1 MGDRKQ
7 AISAIVLSLILLST
21 GLAGLSED
29 AYAKKNVNVNTTKII
44 HLGYLQLAAHDF
56 FDMNRNTE
64 TDNENG
70 KLDLSTV
77 LFDPQ
82 GFNCNFDKALNEDDG
97 CDLYSDEAIAIGG
110 EIRSAENIMI
120 STASAEVGEKY
131 LADVVLFGAEDAYAN
146 TLAFYHD
153 KIELAY
159 EDSFDLEFP
168 EPREGSTTNLHNSA
182 IRAGHDFLPA
192 KIMYKGGL
200 TSLFAIFPLGD
211 KLTEEEQEQPSSPV
225 DGEFDIEFTGI
236 DFCPVPPNFCIKVDL
251 LEADQ
256 SFGKQFKDKDIG
268 LKHNTF
274 HKFMKELSD
283 GSFDETNRVSIL
295 LDEAF
300 AFGINLD

>member
-7 AISAIVLSLILLST
+7 AISAIVLSLLLLST
-21 GLAGLSED
+21 GFGSFAFVD
-29 AYAKKNVNVNTTKII
+29 ATKWDGYTTEII

-56 FDMNRNTE
+56 FDMNRVTE

-77 LFDPQ
+77 LFNPQ
-82 GFNCNFDKALNEDDG
+82 AGLCDFEKALNEEDG
-97 CDLYSDEAIAIGG
+97 CELYDDQTIANGG
-110 EIRSAENIMI
+110 EKRSVENIMI

-131 LADVVLFGAEDAYAN
+131 LEDVAMHGGEIAYENAL
-146 TLAFYHD
+146 TFYHEN
-153 KIELAY
+153 IEQAY
-159 EDSFDLEFP
+159 EDSFHLEFP
-168 EPREGSTTNLHNSA
+168 EPREGSTTNLHNLA
-182 IRAGHDFLPA
+182 VRAGHDFLPA
-192 KIMYKGGL
+192 EIMYKGEL

-211 KLTEEEQEQPSSPV
+211 KLTEEEQGQPSSPV

-236 DFCPVPPNFCIKVDL
+236 DFCPVPPNFCIQVDL

-256 SFGKQFKDKDIG
+256 SFGGQFKETHMNK
-268 LKHNTF
+268 NTF
-274 HKFMKELSD
+274 DKFMHELSD
-283 GSFDETNRVSIL
+283 GKFNENDRVSIL

>member
-1 MGDRKQ
+1 
-7 AISAIVLSLILLST
+7 
-21 GLAGLSED
+21 
-29 AYAKKNVNVNTTKII
+29 
-44 HLGYLQLAAHDF
+44 LGYLQLAAHDF
-56 FDMNRNTE
+56 FNMNRNTE

-82 GFNCNFDKALNEDDG
+82 GFNCNFGKALIGDDG
-97 CDLYSDEAIAIGG
+97 CALYSDEAIAIGG

-159 EDSFDLEFP
+159 EESFDLEFP

-182 IRAGHDFLPA
+182 IRAGHDYLPA
-192 KIMYKGGL
+192 DIMYKGVL
-200 TSLFAIFPLGD
+200 TSLFAIHPLGD
-211 KLTEEEQEQPSSPV
+211 RLSEVEQSQPSSRV

-236 DFCPVPPNFCIKVDL
+236 DFCPIPEIGFCIVVDL
-251 LEADQ
+251 LEADR
-256 SFGKQFKDKDIG
+256 SFGEQFKE
-268 LKHNTF
+268 KHLNKNTF
-274 HKFMKELSD
+274 DKFMHELSD
-283 GSFDETNRVSIL
+283 GSFDKSERVTIL

-300 AFGINLD
+300 SFGINLD

>member
-56 FDMNRNTE
+56 FDMNRDAE

-77 LFDPQ
+77 LFNPH
-82 GFNCNFDKALNEDDG
+82 GELCNFEKSLNNESP
-97 CDLYSDEAIAIGG
+97 CELYDEEAIAIGG

-120 STASAEVGEKY
+120 STASAEVGNTY
-131 LADVVLFGAEDAYAN
+131 LDDTAPDRQIAYEN
-146 TLAFYHD
+146 TLTFYHD
-153 KIELAY
+153 KIEQAY

-192 KIMYKGGL
+192 DIMYKGAL
-200 TSLFAIFPLGD
+200 TSLFAIHPLGD
-211 KLTEEEQEQPSSPV
+211 RLSEVEQSQPSSPV

-236 DFCPVPPNFCIKVDL
+236 EFCPIPEIGFCITVDL
-251 LEADQ
+251 LEADR
-256 SFGKQFKDKDIG
+256 SFGEQFKE
-268 LKHNTF
+268 KHLNKNTF
-274 HKFMKELSD
+274 DKFMHELSD
-283 GSFDETNRVSIL
+283 GSFDETDRVSIL